1 MVRLH
6 IIHHLIHLHI
16 SVVCLSVLVA
26 FKSGSPHPVNV
37 IHDGFLFVCCLLSAI
52 LLLVLCGLLI
62 EGFWLAVGSNDWRW
76 VVKIILGVF
85 LLVVLVLVTTRN
97 RPPLIYVLDIAII
110 LLLIILGIF
119 VYFIDR
125 ASLGI
130 DFRVALF
137 LLNFLRLV
145 LISSAGAA
153 DKNEN

>member
-1 MVRLH
+1 M
-6 IIHHLIHLHI
+6 
-16 SVVCLSVLVA
+16 LV
-26 FKSGSPHPVNV
+26 F
-37 IHDGFLFVCCLLSAI
+37 
-52 LLLVLCGLLI
+52 LVLI
-62 EGFWLAVGSNDWRW
+62 TA
-76 VVKIILGVF
+76 
-85 LLVVLVLVTTRN
+85 RN

-119 VYFIDR
+119 VYFIDFS
-125 ASLGI
+125 SLGI